1 MFCSAGTF
9 LGIENTFRVY
19 FPLKPRE
26 KNSSSRRRVRRGIC
40 DSSVQCMCRH
50 SGLQDA
56 FRSVRRRVGHY
67 GLRYPE
73 QSDLDCLAAPLLVLA
88 KCRKSS
94 DVGVVKAGRQ
104 ATASAALALTTR
116 RPT

>member
-26 KNSSSRRRVRRGIC
+26 KNSSSRRRVRRGIY

-73 QSDLDCLAAPLLVLA
+73 QSDLDCLAALLL
-88 KCRKSS
+88 SS
-94 DVGVVKAGRQ
+94 LTAENVGRGSCQGWPQ
-104 ATASAALALTTR
+104 ATASAASALTTTR
-116 RPT
+116 ST